1 LKLGDLALKVFTLL
15 IFALIYG
22 PIIVMAIFSFNNS
35 PLLGDWR
42 GFTLDWYSELFQSGE
57 IWQALYNSV
66 AVAAIV
72 AIVSVVFG
80 TLTALAMTRYSF
92 KGKTT
97 VDSLLYVP
105 MIIPE
110 IAEALTLLLFYL
122 WIGWGLGLGFATV
135 LIGHIAYDISFAFV
149 VVRARM
155 SGFDRSL
162 EEAAQTL
169 GANEIQT
176 FFRITLPIL
185 MPGIIA
191 GGLLAFTLSY
201 DDFYKSA
208 FTTGPGFET
217 LPLRIWSMAQRGG
230 VRPELNALTTVAF
243 GISIS
248 LALLY
253 QWFSRK

>member
-1 LKLGDLALKVFTLL
+1 
-15 IFALIYG
+15 
-22 PIIVMAIFSFNNS
+22 M
-35 PLLGDWR
+35 
-42 GFTLDWYSELFQSGE
+42 GE

-66 AVAAIV
+66 SVAAIV
-72 AIVSVVFG
+72 AIVSVVLG

-97 VDSLLYVP
+97 VDSLIYIP
-105 MIIPE
+105 IIIPE

-122 WIGWGLGLGFATV
+122 WIGWGLNRGFMTV

-149 VVRARM
+149 VIRARM
-155 SGFDRSL
+155 TGFDRSL

-169 GANEIQT
+169 GANELQT
-176 FFRITLPIL
+176 FFRVTLPIL

-201 DDFYKSA
+201 DDFYKTM

-217 LPLRIWSMAQRGG
+217 LPLRIWSMAARGG
-230 VRPELNALTTVAF
+230 VSPELSALTTVALLSSM
-243 GISIS
+243 G
-248 LALLY
+248 LALAY

>member
-1 LKLGDLALKVFTLL
+1 LKLGDLTLKVFTVLV
-15 IFALIYG
+15 FALIYG
-22 PIIVMAIFSFNNS
+22 PIIVMIIFSFNDY
-35 PLLGDWR
+35 PWFGIWR
-42 GFTLDWYSELFQSGE
+42 GFTLNWYSVLFQSGE
-57 IWQALYNSV
+57 IWQALYNSLSV
-66 AVAAIV
+66 ATIV
-72 AIVSVVFG
+72 AIVSMVFG
-80 TLTALAMTRYSF
+80 TLTALAMTRHSF
-92 KGKTT
+92 RGKTT
-97 VDSLLYVP
+97 VDSLLYIP
-105 MIIPE
+105 IIIPE
-110 IAEALTLLLFYL
+110 IAEAITLLLFYI
-122 WIGWGLGLGFATV
+122 WIGWGLRLGFFTV

-149 VVRARM
+149 VIRARM
-155 SGFDRSL
+155 AGFDRSL

-176 FFRITLPIL
+176 FFRVTLPIL

-208 FTTGPGFET
+208 FTTGPTFET

-230 VRPELNALTTVAF
+230 VRPELNALVTVAF
-243 GISIS
+243 GMSIS

>member
-1 LKLGDLALKVFTLL
+1 MKFGDLALKVFTLL

-22 PIIVMAIFSFNNS
+22 PIIVMVVFSFNNS
-35 PLLGDWR
+35 ALLGSWQ
-42 GFTLDWYSELFQSGE
+42 GFTLDWYTILFQSGE

-72 AIVSVVFG
+72 AVFSVVFG

-97 VDSLLYVP
+97 VDSLLYIP

-122 WIGWGLGLGFATV
+122 WIGWGLGLGFMTV

-149 VVRARM
+149 VIRARM
-155 SGFDRSL
+155 TGFDRSL

-217 LPLRIWSMAQRGG
+217 LPLRIWSMASRGG
-230 VRPELNALTTVAF
+230 VSPELNALTTVAF

-253 QWFSRK
+253 QWLSRK

>member
-1 LKLGDLALKVFTLL
+1 MKVGDLALRVFTVLV
-15 IFALIYG
+15 FALIYG
-22 PIIVMAIFSFNNS
+22 PILVMVVFSFNNS
-35 PLLGDWR
+35 TLLGAWQ
-42 GFTLDWYSELFQSGE
+42 GFTLDWYTTLFQSGE

-80 TLTALAMTRYSF
+80 TLTALAMARYSF
-92 KGKTT
+92 RGKTT
-97 VDSLLYVP
+97 VDSLLYIP

-110 IAEALTLLLFYL
+110 ISEALTLFLFYL
-122 WIGWGLGLGFATV
+122 WIGWGLGLGFTTV

-149 VVRARM
+149 VIRARM
-155 SGFDRSL
+155 AGFDRSL

-208 FTTGPGFET
+208 FTTGPGFVT
-217 LPLRIWSMAQRGG
+217 LPLRIWSMASRGG
-230 VRPELNALTTVAF
+230 VSPELNALTTVAF

-253 QWFSRK
+253 QWLSRK